1 MQNGCE
7 KVVLLSP
14 GGAIAMFSTARFRFL
29 AGTLF
34 LGLAAVAFAQR
45 WEYLGEA
52 NVDGAVDHDR
62 IMVTAAKGEY
72 RAIEIRVEKGPIVF
86 DHVVVHFGNGS
97 SDPIAIRSRIPAGGK
112 TRVIDLPGNH
122 RVIESVEF
130 WYERGSLV
138 SEKPRVRL
146 WGLH

>member
-1 MQNGCE
+1 MRAP
-7 KVVLLSP
+7 L
-14 GGAIAMFSTARFRFL
+14 STAL
-29 AGTLF
+29 L
-34 LGLAAVAFAQR
+34 LGLTTVAVAQK

-52 NVDGAVDHDR
+52 NVDGAIDHDR

-72 RAIEIRVEKGPIVF
+72 RGIQIRVENGPIRF

-112 TRVIDLPGNH
+112 TRVIDLPGNR

-130 WYERGSLV
+130 WYERGTWASARP
-138 SEKPRVRL
+138 KVRL
-146 WGLH
+146 WGVH